1 MLKFNTIT
9 TINTVLTATVAL
21 GVLSPAEMIRDI

>member
-1 MLKFNTIT
+1 MIA

>member
-1 MLKFNTIT
+1 MIT